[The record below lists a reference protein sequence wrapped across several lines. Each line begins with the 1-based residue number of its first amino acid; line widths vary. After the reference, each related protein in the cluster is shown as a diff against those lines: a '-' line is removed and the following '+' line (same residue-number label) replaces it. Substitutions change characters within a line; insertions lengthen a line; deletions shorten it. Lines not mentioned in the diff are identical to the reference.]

1 MGTYTVIEVNSTF
14 VEMKIYEKKEDGY
27 KILEKVTEDINFLKE
42 IKDKDEISLEK
53 MRKLCE
59 ILKKMDNLSRDY
71 GVIEKKIMF
80 SEFFKTITNFPMI
93 LDQIKLKVNLP
104 LENID
109 LSEKTYYSIKKLIY
123 LEKEIF
129 SKK

>member
-14 VEMKIYEKKEDGY
+14 VEMKIYEKKEEGY
-27 KILEKVTEDINFLKE
+27 KVLEKVTEDINFLKE

-104 LENID
+104 IENID
-109 LSEKTYYSIKKLIY
+109 LGENTYYYIKKLIY
-123 LEKEIF
+123 L
-129 SKK
+129 